1 MRNFPMTAAGHTALR
16 DELKHR
22 IKTKR
27 PLLAAWIQQAIAD
40 DPNLVEN
47 SEYQAAL
54 AEQAVNEARIA
65 ELENKLARADII
77 DVSRLSGDTIKFGAT
92 VKLIDED
99 TGEQRICQI
108 VGEPEADA
116 ARGKIS
122 VGSPL
127 ARALIGKTKGTVVV
141 VEAPGGDKTY
151 RIEEVK
157 WI

>member
-1 MRNFPMTAAGHTALR
+1 MRNFPMTATGHTALQ

-27 PLLAAWIQQAIAD
+27 HLLAAWIQQAVAD
-40 DPNLVEN
+40 DPNLVE
-47 SEYQAAL
+47 
-54 AEQAVNEARIA
+54 
-65 ELENKLARADII
+65 
-77 DVSRLSGDTIKFGAT
+77 
-92 VKLIDED
+92 D
-99 TGEQRICQI
+99 TGERLIFQI

-141 VEAPGGDKTY
+141 VEAPGGDKIY